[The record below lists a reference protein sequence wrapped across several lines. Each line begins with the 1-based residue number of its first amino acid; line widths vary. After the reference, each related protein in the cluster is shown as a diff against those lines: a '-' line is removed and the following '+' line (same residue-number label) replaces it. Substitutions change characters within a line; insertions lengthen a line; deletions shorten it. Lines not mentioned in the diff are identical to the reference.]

1 MPRYVSG
8 DGKVRYLE
16 RPFECS
22 VLQPAYRQEG
32 ARKRGGG
39 RVRRERGEGR
49 EDMTH
54 HSRSHSA
61 QASSSPR
68 ARPAGKTGQGQFGT
82 ATVEYLALL
91 CENAEREK

>member
-1 MPRYVSG
+1 MPRHVCGDDKVS
-8 DGKVRYLE
+8 DLE

-49 EDMTH
+49 EEID
-54 HSRSHSA
+54 
-61 QASSSPR
+61 
-68 ARPAGKTGQGQFGT
+68 
-82 ATVEYLALL
+82 
-91 CENAEREK
+91 

>member
-1 MPRYVSG
+1 MPRHVCGDDKVS
-8 DGKVRYLE
+8 DLE

-49 EDMTH
+49 EE
-54 HSRSHSA
+54 
-61 QASSSPR
+61 QG
-68 ARPAGKTGQGQFGT
+68 AGIGG
-82 ATVEYLALL
+82 
-91 CENAEREK
+91 ENS